1 MAQPFLRRGSLA
13 SQAIPRT
20 MKAKASPAR
29 TDTAERELTR
39 MIERRADAGKG
50 ETDVDEADEMWRE
63 SVRRE
68 QERERRQNRAAWYA
82 HEMNLCEAH
91 ERLAQEHERAALEL
105 LEEPQGADNGRRTAK
120 L

>member
-1 MAQPFLRRGSLA
+1 MDIAEGQRSLGA
-13 SQAIPRT
+13 
-20 MKAKASPAR
+20 
-29 TDTAERELTR
+29 AEAEIDRF
-39 MIERRADAGKG
+39 IERQSRKG
-50 ETDVDEADEMWRE
+50 ESTQDEADEMWKE

-68 QERERRQNRAAWYA
+68 QEREERQNRAAWYA

-91 ERLAQEHERAALEL
+91 ERLAQEHEHAALEL